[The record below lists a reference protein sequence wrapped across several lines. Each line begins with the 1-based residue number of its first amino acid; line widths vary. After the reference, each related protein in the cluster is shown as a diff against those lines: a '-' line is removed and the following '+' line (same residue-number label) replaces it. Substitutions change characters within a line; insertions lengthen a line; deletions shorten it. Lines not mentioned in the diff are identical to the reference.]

1 MALQVSTGR
10 FTQMSK
16 LGRGLVA
23 KGEVRSSSHWSC
35 WLWKDNF
42 LSFSSRVLNERLC
55 GSPCTSGH
63 WFLGWRHWASVI
75 DTQAF
80 SIDFTLVLCLCQD
93 EPLFFTSI
101 LSSVS
106 LNHHLMLPSAY
117 VCDERS
123 GSLETTL
130 ILASFMLWF
139 LTYSKLFSLS
149 TGPAAGFLLL
159 FLFLL
164 FALQIR
170 EKNSFPVFFISVMRL
185 GAGRKPVFKCIFLD
199 AQKTGTL
206 TELLNLL
213 LR

>member
-1 MALQVSTGR
+1 MALQVSAGR
-10 FTQMSK
+10 LTQMSK

-35 WLWKDNF
+35 WLWKDNS
-42 LSFSSRVLNERLC
+42 LSFSSRVLNEGLR
-55 GSPCTSGH
+55 GSPCTSGPA
-63 WFLGWRHWASVI
+63 FLGWRHWASVI
-75 DTQAF
+75 DTWVF
-80 SIDFTLVLCLCQD
+80 SVDFTLVLCLCQD
-93 EPLFFTSI
+93 EPLFFISI

-106 LNHHLMLPSAY
+106 LNHHVMLPSAY

-159 FLFLL
+159 FLSLVCFT
-164 FALQIR
+164 
-170 EKNSFPVFFISVMRL
+170 N
-185 GAGRKPVFKCIFLD
+185 
-199 AQKTGTL
+199 
-206 TELLNLL
+206 
-213 LR
+213 